1 MSRTNCVIPF
11 AKASTLPLVLG
22 TIAML
27 LAIDPSEAFKVETGC
42 WFVRRATVSG
52 SPGCPS
58 ARPSH

>member
-27 LAIDPSEAFKVETGC
+27 LETDPSCAFKVETVG
-42 WFVRRATVSG
+42 WLAPSGHSVR
-52 SPGCPS
+52 
-58 ARPSH
+58 